1 MRRGLARTNEAYD
14 RRLMT
19 EASKAERPVETEKK
33 KRLFPRIPTSLLVTL
48 LGIALTAW
56 LFPAFTR
63 QWEDRQKAADLKASI
78 LDEIARGTASA
89 FAGADSLAHGDG
101 IIHTRNLNPYGAPSL
116 EDQQPH
122 AVAEGRMGDRCPIG
136 RPIQLGATRR
146 LFVVHYSTARDHLPC
161 ERAHP
166 VAGRC
171 KRPLRV
177 VGGIGCDRR
186 DATRCSVDPLNH
198 RQGNR
203 PFERRPSAQLQQPLP
218 QDLLCP
224 RRNDAQLDRA
234 SRIGVGFRQVE

>member
-1 MRRGLARTNEAYD
+1 MRRGLARTNEAYY

-101 IIHTRNLNPYGAPSL
+101 IIHTRNLNPYGR
-116 EDQQPH
+116 
-122 AVAEGRMGDRCPIG
+122 AVARGWSVAWFRVDARLRAYFGAHVEAMWLDYDKAMRNFLLINEVQ
-136 RPIQLGATRR
+136 RP
-146 LFVVHYSTARDHLPC
+146 VSDWP
-161 ERAHP
+161 AHS
-166 VAGRC
+166 A
-171 KRPLRV
+171 
-177 VGGIGCDRR
+177 RR
-186 DATRCSVDPLNH
+186 D
-198 RQGNR
+198 
-203 PFERRPSAQLQQPLP
+203 
-218 QDLLCP
+218 
-224 RRNDAQLDRA
+224 
-234 SRIGVGFRQVE
+234 